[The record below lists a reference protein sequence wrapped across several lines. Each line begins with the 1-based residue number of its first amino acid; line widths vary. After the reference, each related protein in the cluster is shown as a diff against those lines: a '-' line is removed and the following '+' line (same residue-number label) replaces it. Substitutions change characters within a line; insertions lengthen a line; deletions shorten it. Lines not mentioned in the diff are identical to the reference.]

1 MSLTA
6 KDVKQIAYLARLSID
21 DDNVQTYADNLSDIL
36 ALVAQM
42 NEVDTEAIEPMYHP
56 QETMQRLREDKVTEQ
71 VIERDQFQ
79 KIAPVTEAGL
89 YLVPKV
95 IE

>member
-1 MSLTA
+1 MSLTI
-6 KDVKQIAYLARLSID
+6 KDVKQIAHLARLSID
-21 DDNVQTYADNLSDIL
+21 DENVQTYTDNLSGIL

-42 NEVDTEAIEPMYHP
+42 NEVDTDDIEPMYHP
-56 QETMQRLREDKVTEQ
+56 QEAMQRLRDDRITEQ
-71 VIERDQFQ
+71 VERDLFQ
-79 KIAPVTEAGL
+79 QIAPITEAGL

>member
-1 MSLTA
+1 MSLTV
-6 KDVKQIAYLARLSID
+6 KDVKQIAHLARLSID
-21 DDNVQTYADNLSDIL
+21 EDNVQTYADNLSGIL

-42 NEVDTEAIEPMYHP
+42 NEVNTDAIEPMYHP
-56 QETMQRLREDKVTEQ
+56 QEAMQRLRDDKVTEQ
-71 VIERDQFQ
+71 VERDTFQ
-79 KIAPVTEAGL
+79 KIAPVTEEGL